1 MDDTWWKRKVSKESV
16 NIQGT
21 LSRSA
26 VQKAGDARVWIR
38 HLHGSVIMGKSM
50 WSRFRKTNFEDTKQV
65 PVKQKLRHCDG
76 SELYLFKTSSMITGS
91 MQVNHTKAQVL
102 LEASLLLNSSTDSL
116 VFTSFGHHK
125 LTNQTPTN
133 LSWREKTTPV
143 KQTKPSR
150 NPKTRPNCLWPTSF
164 V

>member
-1 MDDTWWKRKVSKESV
+1 
-16 NIQGT
+16 
-21 LSRSA
+21 
-26 VQKAGDARVWIR
+26 
-38 HLHGSVIMGKSM
+38 
-50 WSRFRKTNFEDTKQV
+50 
-65 PVKQKLRHCDG
+65 
-76 SELYLFKTSSMITGS
+76 MITVS

-133 LSWREKTTPV
+133 LFWREKTTPV

-164 V
+164 VWVLANLSDGIPSDFQEPRDPVLGSVWKCLKVFEIQISFISSLAFRNTPNPTPHVRKAVSSKSLKSMRCVIAIGIFRSQHQSR